1 MTDLYKIDKNG
12 TILELERYNFS
23 DETNDL
29 ENFILKNEQV
39 IGKVALLNRQ
49 ITLPSNLRLDLWGI
63 DLIDLRPVIV
73 ELKNVI
79 CGLEII
85 PQILPYFQFVKLNP
99 DTIKLKALSD
109 KAFQTKLKNS
119 RENSEDL
126 NDLIE
131 GDPKIILIAPGFKPD
146 LLETIGYLSLDI
158 EIIQISRFKTDQG
171 EIVVNIERP
180 ILRENIPAVVRTM
193 EEWNWEKYRKIG
205 ISKTKCDLAKNL
217 YDKLT
222 TLTSEHDLNLVPIF
236 RKLYIPFQLGKT
248 NIFWIDLSYTSY
260 ENGDVVIAFKLD
272 AETNVET
279 LKAKLSFSKTKW
291 FEKYKQFY
299 IFFNNDVDLT
309 EILTLINESIK
320 YVIEK

>member
-1 MTDLYKIDKNG
+1 MTDLYKIDKTG

-23 DETNDL
+23 DETTDL

-49 ITLPSNLRLDLWGI
+49 ITLPSNLRLDIWGI

-85 PQILPYFQFVKLNP
+85 PQVLPYFQFVKLNP
-99 DTIKLKALSD
+99 DTIRLKALSD

-180 ILRENIPAVVRTM
+180 IPRENIPAVVRTM
-193 EEWNWEKYRKIG
+193 EDWNWEKYRKIG

-217 YDKLT
+217 YDKLL
-222 TLTSEHDLNLVPIF
+222 TLTSENDLNLVPIF

-260 ENGDVVIAFKLD
+260 ENGDVVIVIKLD
-272 AETNVET
+272 AEANVEN
-279 LKAKLSFSKTKW
+279 LKSKLSFSKTKW

-299 IFFNNDVDLT
+299 IFFNNNVDLT
-309 EILTLINESIK
+309 EIITLINQSVK